1 MKDTNTSQEV
11 SRSLISITNMSTC
24 CKVLEIIFNR
34 ELTGTPFL
42 CFDSE
47 VLTSFNDI
55 KSKIEGPNFKSVSQ
69 KYISDQINL
78 LKKLGFID
86 RTQLTPLG
94 KKVASRC
101 ANGEY
106 DSIVSYNFFKK
117 FYQSTTFYRDTI
129 SKIRD
134 GKYDLDEIIEKISQL
149 HGLNNTASPKL
160 KQWIQDLNFTFK
172 EGNIIK
178 FDPLFEKK
186 ALEWNSLSEFYSFLI
201 SLNLNQE
208 TSQER
213 NLYSEIDLNF
223 FNGTVSNST
232 ISKIIMKMNDDNYLT
247 INRGKNYIH
256 YIKINDSISV
266 INTTLQKYLL
276 GVAE

>member
-1 MKDTNTSQEV
+1 MKETNTSQEI

-34 ELTGTPFL
+34 ELTGIPFSGL
-42 CFDSE
+42 DSE
-47 VLTSFNDI
+47 VLTSFNEI
-55 KSKIEGPNFKSVSQ
+55 KSKMEGSNFKNVSQ

-78 LKKLGFID
+78 LKKLGFIEHS
-86 RTQLTPLG
+86 QLTPLG

-106 DSIVSYNFFKK
+106 DSIVSYHFFRK

-129 SKIRD
+129 AKIRE
-134 GKYDLDEIIEKISQL
+134 GFYDLDEIIEKISQL

-186 ALEWNSLSEFYSFLI
+186 ALEWNSLSELYNFLK
-201 SLNLNQE
+201 SATMPQGN
-208 TSQER
+208 
-213 NLYSEIDLNF
+213 
-223 FNGTVSNST
+223 
-232 ISKIIMKMNDDNYLT
+232 
-247 INRGKNYIH
+247 
-256 YIKINDSISV
+256 
-266 INTTLQKYLL
+266 
-276 GVAE
+276 A